1 MRAVRSLLL
10 IVATLALP
18 ACESTPVD
26 PVDQTDALLKKGG
39 KPGGGGGGEEPPIE
53 FQSID
58 VGSYRG
64 PGTISCGLDVAGKAY
79 CWGYNGYE
87 WLGVGATGGKGTV
100 KKPMPVLGDLV
111 FSRITVDSKHV
122 CAIEG
127 VEGGAWCW
135 GVNVYGQTGTGSS
148 ETVVSHPTPVAG
160 GFTFVDL
167 SAEGYHTCGI
177 VPDGGSPPGGAGMCW
192 GRNSRGQ
199 LGDGTTTD
207 RNGPVGV
214 TGGLRFVRI
223 YAGSVTSCG
232 ILATGEAYCWGDNSR
247 GQLGIGTV
255 SEPHLTPV
263 LIPGG
268 RRFAAFAISGDSNCG
283 LTSSA
288 DPQGPG
294 RVLCWGDT
302 DNGGSPTPTE
312 ISPGD
317 AAADL
322 PFKALVGRSCAI
334 GASDQAYCWGEN
346 EWGQIGLGEPSAEIA
361 VPRAVAAPGRFASI
375 GGKGVHTCGI
385 GLDGY
390 AYCWGFNL
398 YGELGDGSTRSKA
411 SPVRVSGQ

>member
-1 MRAVRSLLL
+1 
-10 IVATLALP
+10 
-18 ACESTPVD
+18 
-26 PVDQTDALLKKGG
+26 
-39 KPGGGGGGEEPPIE
+39 
-53 FQSID
+53 
-58 VGSYRG
+58 
-64 PGTISCGLDVAGKAY
+64 
-79 CWGYNGYE
+79 
-87 WLGVGATGGKGTV
+87 
-100 KKPMPVLGDLV
+100 
-111 FSRITVDSKHV
+111 
-122 CAIEG
+122 
-127 VEGGAWCW
+127 
-135 GVNVYGQTGTGSS
+135 
-148 ETVVSHPTPVAG
+148 
-160 GFTFVDL
+160 
-167 SAEGYHTCGI
+167 
-177 VPDGGSPPGGAGMCW
+177 MCW

-232 ILATGEAYCWGDNSR
+232 ISATGEAYCWGDNNE

-263 LIPGG
+263 QIPGG
-268 RRFAAFAISGDSNCG
+268 RRLAAFAISGDYNCG

-288 DPQGPG
+288 DPLGPG

-302 DNGGSPTPTE
+302 DNGGSPTPIE

-411 SPVRVSGQ
+411 SPVRVSRQ